1 MANLLQMNSLPIW
14 DFFDNSLADKIR
26 RISNVM
32 FYAEGQLIHSRGDQ
46 NPSFSIVKSGSA
58 HAGIFGEDGQFVM
71 TTILRPG
78 QTFGEFTLF
87 ADLPRTHDITAFDR
101 TEIYDL
107 SERKFFALYDE
118 EPAFARALFSSHLK
132 RTHNLLELLDA
143 MRRLPLRE
151 RTAKILINLLSA
163 NETYNVIECRQ
174 SDLAATLGVTRASL
188 NKALQ
193 QLVELELI
201 ELGYG
206 KIKISKKRKLSAWV
220 TENCTQVGL

>member
-1 MANLLQMNSLPIW
+1 MH
-14 DFFDNSLADKIR
+14 
-26 RISNVM
+26 
-32 FYAEGQLIHSRGDQ
+32 GRGDQ
-46 NPSFSIVKSGSA
+46 NPSFSVVKSGSA

-87 ADLPRTHDITAFDR
+87 ADLPRTHDITAFED

-107 SERKFFALYDE
+107 PKAKFFALYDA
-118 EPAFARALFSSHLK
+118 EPLFARALFSSHLK
-132 RTHNLLELLDA
+132 RTHSLLELLDA

-151 RTAKILINLLSA
+151 RTAKVLLNLMMA
-163 NETYNVIECRQ
+163 NEEENGLQCRQ

-193 QLVELELI
+193 QLSDLGLI
-201 ELGYG
+201 KLGYG
-206 KIKISKKRKLSAWV
+206 QISLSTDEALKIWV
-220 TENCTQVGL
+220 DKNCTQIGL

>member
-1 MANLLQMNSLPIW
+1 MTDLLQMNSPPIW
-14 DFFDNSLADKIR
+14 HFFDDALADRIR
-26 RISNVM
+26 TASHVNS
-32 FYAEGQLIHSRGDQ
+32 YAEGQLIQSRGDQ

-107 SERKFFALYDE
+107 PETKFFALYDE
-118 EPAFARALFSSHLK
+118 EPAFGRALFSSHLK
-132 RTHNLLELLDA
+132 RTHSLLELLDA

-151 RTAKILINLLSA
+151 RTAKVLLNLVNA
-163 NETYNVIECRQ
+163 NESEN
-174 SDLAATLGVTRASL
+174 
-188 NKALQ
+188 
-193 QLVELELI
+193 LI
-201 ELGYG
+201 E
-206 KIKISKKRKLSAWV
+206 
-220 TENCTQVGL
+220 